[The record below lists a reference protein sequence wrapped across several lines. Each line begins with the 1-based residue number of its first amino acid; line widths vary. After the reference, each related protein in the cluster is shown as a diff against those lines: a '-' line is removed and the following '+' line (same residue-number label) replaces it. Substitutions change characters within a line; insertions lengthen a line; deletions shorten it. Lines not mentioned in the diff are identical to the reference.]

1 MPAMYRLIAT
11 DLDGTLLNA
20 HHQVDPYTV
29 TVLRKLE
36 QMGIAIVIATG
47 RHYSDVA
54 GIRDVLGV
62 RAHLITSN
70 GARVHDPDD
79 REVFAENVRPEFVR
93 RLVTPEVADDVI
105 VNLFGDRDWLI
116 DREAPELL
124 RYHQDSGF
132 TYQVTDFSTHSG
144 EDVAKVLYI
153 GEVESLARVEAN
165 LEREFGDELYV
176 TYSLADCLEV
186 MSPTVSKGR
195 ALQVVLDRLGIE
207 RAQSVAFGDNMND
220 IDMLETAGLPFMMGN
235 ANPLLME
242 RLPHVPRTGNNFDA
256 GVAKELAKL
265 FKLEDLDRA
274 SVA

>member
-1 MPAMYRLIAT
+1 MYRLIAT

-20 HHQVDPYTV
+20 HHQVDPFTIE
-29 TVLRKLE
+29 VLRKLE
-36 QMGIAIVIATG
+36 RKGVAITIATG
-47 RHYSDVA
+47 RHYSDVV

-79 REVFAENVRPEFVR
+79 REVFAENLRPEFVQ
-93 RLVTPEVADDVI
+93 RLVTRDVADDAI
-105 VNLFGDRDWLI
+105 VNLFLDRDWLI

-132 TYQVTDFSTHSG
+132 TYHVTDLTKHSG
-144 EDVAKVLYI
+144 DDVAKVLYI
-153 GEVESLARVEAN
+153 AEPETLARVEAN
-165 LEREFGDELYV
+165 LEREFADELYV

-195 ALQVVLDRLGIE
+195 ALQVVLDKLGIQRSE
-207 RAQSVAFGDNMND
+207 SVAFGDNMND
-220 IDMLETAGLPFMMGN
+220 IDMLETAGRPFMMGN
-235 ANPLLME
+235 ANPLLMK
-242 RLPHVPRTGNNFDA
+242 RLPHVPRIGNNFDA
-256 GVAKELAKL
+256 GVARELARL
-265 FKLEDLDRA
+265 FDLEDQQDNA